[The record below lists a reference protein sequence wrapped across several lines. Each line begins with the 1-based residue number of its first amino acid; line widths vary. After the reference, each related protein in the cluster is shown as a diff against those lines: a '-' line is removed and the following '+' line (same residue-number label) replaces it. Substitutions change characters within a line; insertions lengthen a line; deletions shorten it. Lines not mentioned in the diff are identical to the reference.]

1 VEYWGFLGLGFT
13 STPLLQHSNTRIIE
27 RLGTPSLGLEWIW
40 MTLMDLEKCDTWPK
54 VLKYNSEKYGD
65 TRKALRQKHFGIW
78 EPYTWKDYY
87 LSVKSLAMGLMSL
100 GFKNGD
106 KVLIVGDNAPQWYH
120 ADLATQANHG
130 VSVGAYSDLT
140 PGEIQYIAQNSE
152 AAFVVVQ
159 DQEQADKLLQ
169 VKEALPLLK
178 KVIFWNY
185 KGLAHY
191 TDPVL
196 MGLREVLS
204 LGGPYEN
211 EHPGLFERNVE
222 SGQAGDVCAIVY
234 TSGTTGAAPKGAVH
248 TYRTLRA
255 GAEYHLRLDPWYE
268 NDNIV
273 PFLPPVWINEQWLAL
288 GCHLLSGCTLNFA
301 EGPETQQRDAME
313 IGPTIVSRGARLWES
328 QAAMV
333 RARIS
338 RADPLKRLAFR
349 LLMPVGDRMAEAS
362 YKRRKPG
369 LLQRMVYWM
378 ADAAVFKPIKHSLG
392 LQKARICYTTG
403 AILSTDAFRFY
414 HALQLP
420 LKSLYGS
427 TEGGPLSGAKNDDIR
442 VDTVGPAHQGTEVSI
457 TADREI
463 IYKQAGTFVGYHK
476 DPEKTLEVL
485 KDGWFHTG
493 DSGFVR
499 EDGHIVFIDR
509 VRDLVRMA
517 NGDIL
522 GPQEIESRLRFSP
535 YINDAWVLAG
545 PQRLYASALI
555 VIDYNTVGNWA
566 GEKRVPYSTFAELSQ
581 RAEVY
586 QLIKRDIDRV
596 NPSLSPGCR
605 IRKYVLLHR
614 EFDPDEGELTRNRR
628 LRRAFLEERYGE
640 LIQAIYDDKGEV
652 SVEVRV
658 GHSETGKGTLKTT
671 LRIQSVEGGGG

>member
-1 VEYWGFLGLGFT
+1 M
-13 STPLLQHSNTRIIE
+13 Q
-27 RLGTPSLGLEWIW
+27 
-40 MTLMDLEKCDTWPK
+40 LMYSEKGDTWPK
-54 VLKYNSEKYGD
+54 VLKYNSEKYGH
-65 TRKALRQKHFGIW
+65 TRRALRQKHYGIW
-78 EPYTWKDYY
+78 QPYTWKDYY

-100 GFKNGD
+100 GLKAGD

-140 PGEIQYIAQNSE
+140 PREIQYIAENSE
-152 AAFVVVQ
+152 AAFAVVQ

-185 KGLAHY
+185 KGLTHY
-191 TDPVL
+191 KDPVL
-196 MGLREVLS
+196 MGIREVL
-204 LGGPYEN
+204 GRAEQYEK
-211 EHPGLFERNVE
+211 EHSGLFERNVE
-222 SGQAGDVCAIVY
+222 SGQADDVCAIVY
-234 TSGTTGAAPKGAVH
+234 TSGTTGAAAKGAVH

-255 GAEYHLRLDPWYE
+255 GAECHLRLDPWYE

-301 EGPETQQRDAME
+301 EEPETQQRDAAE
-313 IGPTIVSRGARLWES
+313 IGPTIVFRGARLWES

-333 RARIS
+333 RARIAG
-338 RADPLKRLAFR
+338 ADPLKRFAFR
-349 LLMPVGDRMAEAS
+349 LLMPVGDRMAEVS
-362 YKRRKPG
+362 YKKQKPG
-369 LLQRMVYWM
+369 LLQRMIYWM
-378 ADAAVFKPIKHSLG
+378 ADATVFKPIKHSLG

-403 AILSTDAFRFY
+403 AILSPDAFRFY

-420 LKSLYGS
+420 LKNLYGS

-442 VDTVGPAHQGTEVSI
+442 VDTVGPAYKGTEVSI
-457 TADREI
+457 TDAGEI
-463 IYKQAGTFVGYHK
+463 IYKQAGTFVGYYK

-493 DSGFVR
+493 DRGLIR

-509 VRDLVRMA
+509 VRDLVRLA
-517 NGDIL
+517 NGDTL

-535 YINDAWVLAG
+535 FIKDAWISAG
-545 PQRLYASALI
+545 PERLYASALI

-566 GEKRVPYSTFAELSQ
+566 GEKRVPYSTFTELSQ
-581 RAEVY
+581 RPEVY
-586 QLIKRDIDRV
+586 QLIKQHIDRV
-596 NPSLSPGCR
+596 NPTLSPGCR
-605 IRKYVLLHR
+605 VRKYVLLHR

-628 LRRAFLEERYGE
+628 LKRIFLEERYGE
-640 LIQAIYDDKGEV
+640 LIQAVYDDRAEV
-652 SVEVRV
+652 PVDVRV
-658 GHSETGKGTLKTT
+658 GRSDSGKGAIKTT